1 MKLENHKG
9 ALPLSLF
16 GDGEHETDNS
26 LISQNAL
33 TSNPAPTTRDSTK
46 KSSLS
51 NISINDLI
59 SSLYS
64 QAEQNTSV
72 NPIQTPSDDRL
83 GSTQKAVLV
92 DDDDGDFDDDSWEFK
107 GSLSRSIGESQTSTP
122 ADEDS
127 HIRYSTDVELK
138 EYADFYSK
146 LKDELYV
153 VARCH
158 LDNLKVGRF
167 VNIFTFP
174 PQFLNLFK
182 GLNFLNML
190 CARKLEVKLLF
201 VAKMPALKLLIRKL
215 RLVALFG
222 LFLWSI
228 SCFL

>member
-26 LISQNAL
+26 LISQDAL
-33 TSNPAPTTRDSTK
+33 TSNPAPTASDSAK
-46 KSSLS
+46 KSPRS

-64 QAEQNTSV
+64 QAEQNTFV
-72 NPIQTPSDDRL
+72 NPIQSPNEDHL

-92 DDDDGDFDDDSWEFK
+92 DDDGDFDDDSWEFK
-107 GSLSRSIGESQTSTP
+107 GSFSRSIGESQTSTP
-122 ADEDS
+122 ADGDS
-127 HIRYSTDVELK
+127 HIKYSTDMEQK
-138 EYADFYSK
+138 EYADFYSR

-167 VNIFTFP
+167 VKIFIFP
-174 PQFLNLFK
+174 PQFVKLFK
-182 GLNFLNML
+182 GLNF
-190 CARKLEVKLLF
+190 
-201 VAKMPALKLLIRKL
+201 
-215 RLVALFG
+215 
-222 LFLWSI
+222 
-228 SCFL
+228 